1 MDSIIAP
8 IYGRL
13 NTSTALTATTTVSA
27 RIKNLDDANVTSFKM
42 RYYVGGALV
51 IEDQVSATITP
62 GNTYTHNF
70 SLPYNFSPAG
80 NYILKVE
87 VENTTGADPISA
99 NNSIIDTV
107 HQLNNDP
114 IALPFIDN
122 LESATSYQ
130 YYKNRFGVAGID
142 RYDFTNTDP
151 LGRLSTF
158 ISSGMAYSGSK
169 SLIMDYNGW
178 NGGSRQQQFCLWH
191 LYLNGVNAAVKDLRL
206 DFQFKSHGDSVVN
219 ANNKIWI
226 RGDDTKP
233 WIEAFTLSSNGNIP
247 GVFKRS
253 QSIELSDLLVAAS
266 QNFSSSF
273 QVRFGQ
279 FGIVRIMT
287 IAVFRVTILMI
298 SEFMKLSMI

>member
-1 MDSIIAP
+1 LCKIEWTTWKKSVCNKTNPNSGTCAGVISNNDIKMDSIIAP

-130 YYKNRFGVAGID
+130 YYKNRFGVAGIE

-191 LYLNGVNAAVKDLRL
+191 L
-206 DFQFKSHGDSVVN
+206 
-219 ANNKIWI
+219 
-226 RGDDTKP
+226 
-233 WIEAFTLSSNGNIP
+233 
-247 GVFKRS
+247 
-253 QSIELSDLLVAAS
+253 
-266 QNFSSSF
+266 
-273 QVRFGQ
+273 
-279 FGIVRIMT
+279 
-287 IAVFRVTILMI
+287 
-298 SEFMKLSMI
+298 